1 MLLSTPTK
9 EDMPAVR
16 PDHLDPEVPWKNW
29 DYSLP
34 ASREAE
40 RDSNAV
46 PALTVFHQRPLRT
59 CSLPRFLKQPP
70 APTLFSRSQS
80 AAASTQ
86 RYEHLPEDASITNHR
101 TVEELRMLD
110 WEKADQTITS
120 ACFLMW
126 AVSVVLLGG
135 WHVASQLS
143 ANVAQVAV
151 AVLAATCTPVAFSRI
166 NRQAPDGVPSL
177 VASGGWCE

>member
-1 MLLSTPTK
+1 MNQYAK
-9 EDMPAVR
+9 E
-16 PDHLDPEVPWKNW
+16 H
-29 DYSLP
+29 
-34 ASREAE
+34 
-40 RDSNAV
+40 SNA
-46 PALTVFHQRPLRT
+46 ALRT
-59 CSLPRFLKQPP
+59 HSIPQFVKRPP
-70 APTLFSRSQS
+70 APTRGARSQS

-86 RYEHLPEDASITNHR
+86 RYPRLQEDAAIANHHNVEYLR
-101 TVEELRMLD
+101 TRE
-110 WEKADQTITS
+110 WEQGEQMITS
-120 ACFLMW
+120 AFFLVW